1 MGIESLAANLNIYA
15 SDALSE
21 RIRGM
26 ILSGELPEGYEFP
39 KEEEFCRQLGVGRS
53 TLREAF
59 KVLNASGYIRR
70 IKGHGTVVNKISS
83 ILETAPIAKTLKAA
97 EIREVLEFREMLE
110 TNQAFLAAEK
120 GSDEDIAALG
130 RILKEMEESEKNLP
144 SFSDHD
150 VEFHLLVSKMSGNSL
165 MYAIMKNLENVI
177 DSTVQLAFQIDTEE
191 NVRDALAAHREI
203 FEAIEK
209 HQGST
214 ASKKMRN
221 HIQSVS
227 ARFFKKCQ

>member
-1 MGIESLAANLNIYA
+1 
-15 SDALSE
+15 
-21 RIRGM
+21 
-26 ILSGELPEGYEFP
+26 
-39 KEEEFCRQLGVGRS
+39 
-53 TLREAF
+53 
-59 KVLNASGYIRR
+59 
-70 IKGHGTVVNKISS
+70 
-83 ILETAPIAKTLKAA
+83 
-97 EIREVLEFREMLE
+97 
-110 TNQAFLAAEK
+110 
-120 GSDEDIAALG
+120 
-130 RILKEMEESEKNLP
+130 MEESEKDLP

-209 HQGST
+209 HQGSI

>member
-1 MGIESLAANLNIYA
+1 M
-15 SDALSE
+15 
-21 RIRGM
+21 
-26 ILSGELPEGYEFP
+26 
-39 KEEEFCRQLGVGRS
+39 
-53 TLREAF
+53 
-59 KVLNASGYIRR
+59 
-70 IKGHGTVVNKISS
+70 
-83 ILETAPIAKTLKAA
+83 
-97 EIREVLEFREMLE
+97 EFREMLE

-120 GSDEDIAALG
+120 SSDEDIAALG
-130 RILKEMEESEKNLP
+130 RILKEMEESEKDLP